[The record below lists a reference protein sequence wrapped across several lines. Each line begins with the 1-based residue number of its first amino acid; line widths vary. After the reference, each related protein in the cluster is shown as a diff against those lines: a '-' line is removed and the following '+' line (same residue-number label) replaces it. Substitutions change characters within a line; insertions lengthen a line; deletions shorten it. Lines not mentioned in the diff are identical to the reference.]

1 VPAFTPTPAPTTT
14 TNACNVAHPATLT
27 PLTGTPDPALFYLT
41 GKGGYQSGT
50 SSTSLVRY
58 DLTTG
63 KKTTLVPAANDS
75 SILDVKLSPDKQWLL
90 FSTYTPFSTQGQTL
104 ITLRVIRTDGSLLQT
119 LYSYCSGSYP
129 GGTSILAW
137 SPNER
142 EVAFAYISE
151 NNGIK
156 ILDLTTG
163 NVQTVLT
170 GTASISYRPASWV
183 NNQELLV
190 EQLDG
195 AHSATNKIYL
205 LDTSKGANQPLSN
218 LTALTSIQEFCGNM
232 ALSSD
237 GTQLFSSSCTA
248 FNGNCQGNQ
257 VQGPSTV
264 SLVPVSGGATKTIYS
279 SQSQAITALAPAS
292 ATSLLIYIE
301 NTTGDLSQDGLW
313 KINTDGSG
321 LTRLTTASPLA
332 CQYSTEPY
340 PFTQIASNSQSYA
353 LLYLEGGVQ
362 KLAVG
367 SLTGGA
373 ATTIATS
380 DFSNANIFVLAGIGV
395 A

>member
-1 VPAFTPTPAPTTT
+1 
-14 TNACNVAHPATLT
+14 
-27 PLTGTPDPALFYLT
+27 
-41 GKGGYQSGT
+41 
-50 SSTSLVRY
+50 
-58 DLTTG
+58 
-63 KKTTLVPAANDS
+63 
-75 SILDVKLSPDKQWLL
+75 
-90 FSTYTPFSTQGQTL
+90 
-104 ITLRVIRTDGSLLQT
+104 
-119 LYSYCSGSYP
+119 
-129 GGTSILAW
+129 
-137 SPNER
+137 
-142 EVAFAYISE
+142 
-151 NNGIK
+151 
-156 ILDLTTG
+156 
-163 NVQTVLT
+163 
-170 GTASISYRPASWV
+170 
-183 NNQELLV
+183 
-190 EQLDG
+190 
-195 AHSATNKIYL
+195 
-205 LDTSKGANQPLSN
+205 
-218 LTALTSIQEFCGNM
+218 M

-373 ATTIATS
+373 ATTIATG